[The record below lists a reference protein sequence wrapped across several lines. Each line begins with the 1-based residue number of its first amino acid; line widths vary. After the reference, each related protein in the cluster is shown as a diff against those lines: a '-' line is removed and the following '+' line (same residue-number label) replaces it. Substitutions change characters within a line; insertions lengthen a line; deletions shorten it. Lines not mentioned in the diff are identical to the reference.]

1 MGIFEEGK
9 TDCVR
14 ELLRPAER
22 VIKQGLDIYI
32 ESFSRREKLWIQ
44 IEDNYN
50 QYLDGKCGDFLPDLD
65 RHFRSKF
72 EGAMAILA
80 WSFWYNRELYP
91 PAQKRYQNKEIQA
104 VDRIL
109 RYNVFEIMGK
119 DDILRK
125 LVARDEKLLS
135 LLKDYYLGVDKWIG
149 ELLEDPEIKLAL
161 RHFLKNKW
169 DSYKGKVNEALSE
182 AVMRFDWFRPLMVE
196 WEKQKKEEIEAIET
210 LYQKQISRLRNQME
224 EMRTQFEKE
233 KEELR
238 KRLET
243 AKDEEISRLI
253 REKEEMKKR
262 FEEERQRLVE
272 EISKMK
278 DEEARKMLEEELDR
292 MQKEMLA
299 GIRAMEDE
307 IRRKELQLKQRE
319 MELRKKELE
328 LSEKESEVEKKIREI
343 MAARGKIEKG
353 SRFVRRD
360 EARIMEMNFIGRMKG
375 RLRNE
380 LRILGKT
387 FRIESLTEKA
397 TFDTGIFAG
406 KLSERDLKNIPENTA
421 LLAILREKKFF
432 GKKETLLLKAIF
444 CGRPEKYAEVGFD
457 TDPAELADVNA
468 LLVDARRESFDRV
481 ILLLASPTGFEHR
494 VKDYISST
502 DFHRNFV
509 SEKVSLALLDLES
522 GELTINPNDKYA
534 RAFEPFLRLERDEE
548 LMSRI
553 KSIIEEKLSRKGY
566 VRLEDMLENATEDV
580 IKRAFHELAREKG
593 YATKFIDGVGYI
605 LVKEG
610 FL

>member
-9 TDCVR
+9 VDCVR

-22 VIKQGLDIYI
+22 VIRQGMDIHI
-32 ESFSRREKLWIQ
+32 ESFSQREKLWIQ
-44 IEDNYN
+44 TEENYN
-50 QYLDGKCGDFLPDLD
+50 RYLDGNCGSFLADLD
-65 RHFRSKF
+65 SHFRAKF

-80 WSFWYNRELYP
+80 WSFWYNGELYS

-109 RYNVFEIMGK
+109 RYNVFEIMSK
-119 DDILRK
+119 EDIMKK

-135 LLKDYYLGVDKWIG
+135 LLKDYYLGMDRWID
-149 ELLEDPEIKLAL
+149 EVLDDPEIKLAL

-169 DSYKGKVNEALSE
+169 NSYKDKINEALSE
-182 AVMRFDWFRPLMVE
+182 AMVRFDWFRPLMAE
-196 WEKQKKEEIEAIET
+196 WEKQKIEEIEAIET
-210 LYQKQISRLRNQME
+210 LYQRQISKLRK
-224 EMRTQFEKE
+224 QFERE

-243 AKDEEISRLI
+243 AKEEEISRLI
-253 REKEEMKKR
+253 REKEEMEKR

-292 MQKEMLA
+292 MQREMFA
-299 GIRAMEDE
+299 SIKAMEDE
-307 IRRKELQLKQRE
+307 IRRRELELKQKE
-319 MELRKKELE
+319 MELRKKERE
-328 LSEKESEVEKKIREI
+328 IAQKESEVEKRIREI

-375 RLRNE
+375 KLRDE
-380 LRILGKT
+380 LKILGKT
-387 FRIESLTEKA
+387 FKVESLTEKA

-406 KLSERDLKNIPENTA
+406 KLNERDLKNIPENTA
-421 LLAILREKKFF
+421 LLALLREKKLF
-432 GKKETLLLKAIF
+432 GKKETILVKAIF
-444 CGRPEKYAEVGFD
+444 YGRPEKYAEVGFD
-457 TDPAELADVNA
+457 VDPAELADVNA
-468 LLVDARRESFDRV
+468 LLVDARKENSDRV

-502 DFHRNFV
+502 DFHRNFI

-522 GELTINPNDKYA
+522 GELTINPNDEYA
-534 RAFEPFLRLERDEE
+534 KAFEPFLRLERDDE
-548 LMSRI
+548 LMNRI
-553 KSIIEEKLSRKGY
+553 KGIIEEKLIKKGY
-566 VRLEDMLENATEDV
+566 VRLEDMLEHTTEDV
-580 IKRAFHELAREKG
+580 IKRAFYELAEEKG
-593 YATKFIDGVGYI
+593 YVTKFIDGI
-605 LVKEG
+605 G
-610 FL
+610 FVLIKDGLG